1 MDLRKQRT
9 KRNIINA
16 FIELRSKKP
25 LEKITV
31 KELAELAL
39 INKATFYSHYSDI
52 YDLSEQLENETIDML
67 LTNVPHP
74 EELISNPKQAT
85 ETLAIA
91 FISQSRLI
99 NILFSNNR
107 TSILVNKLEQ
117 KIKERIFTV
126 YPDYKNNLEQDVLLT
141 ILIQG
146 VFYAYLSH
154 CGNTDEKQLI
164 DIVSRISERMLI
176 SN

>member
-154 CGNTDEKQLI
+154 SGNTDEKQLI